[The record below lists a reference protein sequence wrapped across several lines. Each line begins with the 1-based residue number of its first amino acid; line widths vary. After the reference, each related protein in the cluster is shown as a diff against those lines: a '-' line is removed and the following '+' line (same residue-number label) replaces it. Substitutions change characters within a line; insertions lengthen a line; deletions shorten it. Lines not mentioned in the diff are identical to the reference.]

1 MLPSS
6 SSRQKTF
13 GCVLPTS
20 TTQDTSSFDQYSS
33 MPRLLA
39 LLKFLTITGVPA
51 GETKDK
57 AFSRAN
63 DREKPM
69 RYRFLPS
76 FLRSPL
82 ATARGHDRAK
92 PSWFRRWG
100 SITRHAT
107 GSGAGWRRCS
117 GALRTWDGVVWPQP
131 TMATWEEPSDMV
143 GYAAVVRARPGSAD

>member
-1 MLPSS
+1 MIPSS
-6 SSRQKTF
+6 SSCQKTF

-20 TTQDTSSFDQYSS
+20 TTQDTSSFDQHSS
-33 MPRLLA
+33 MPTLLA
-39 LLKFLTITGVPA
+39 LLKFFTITGAPV

-69 RYRFLPS
+69 RCQFLPS
-76 FLRSPL
+76 FLCSPL

-92 PSWFRRWG
+92 PSWWWRQRG
-100 SITRHAT
+100 SITSRAIGT
-107 GSGAGWRRCS
+107 GAGRRCCS

-131 TMATWEEPSDMV
+131 TMATWEEPGGMV
-143 GYAAVVRARPGSAD
+143 GCAMAVRT